1 MQIKQ
6 EKGHYTLYK
15 ESEAIGTAVV
25 DGAAILRLE
34 IVPAW
39 RGRGYGSYLVKELLR
54 RGGGLDPKQ
63 ATRFTAPLPRDEA
76 GRALARRFDFVAEGG
91 RLVRRRVPDLSA
103 VELCHEF
110 LELHVTPGGLY
121 LDATCG
127 NGNDSLFL
135 CRLAGQ
141 NGRVLAMDIQ
151 QKAVDRT
158 NRRLTDAGYEKV
170 GRAVLYDHAKLGELV
185 QPGKVDCVLFNFGW
199 LPGAEHTVHSTAQ
212 GSLSALCAAL
222 DALRPGGVLAAVL
235 YSGKIIGDAEK
246 QAALAFFR
254 SLPLTKYT
262 VLVCEFA
269 NWADTAPLP
278 CFVIKK

>member
-127 NGNDSLFL
+127 NGNDTLFL

-158 NRRLTDAGYEKV
+158 NKRLTDAGYEKV

-199 LPGAEHTVHSTAQ
+199 LPGADHAVFSTAD
-212 GSLSALCAAL
+212 SSIPALEAAL
-222 DALRPGGVLAAVL
+222 QAVRPGGVVSAIL
-235 YSGKIIGDAEK
+235 YSGAVIGTDEK
-246 QAALAFFR
+246 QAVLAWLR
-254 SLPLTKYT
+254 ALPLKDFT
-262 VLVCEFA
+262 VLVCDFA
-269 NWADTAPLP
+269 NWAETAPLP
-278 CFVIKK
+278 CFILKK